1 MNVGQVAAAAGIS
14 VRTLHHWDSVGLL
27 RPSGRTASG
36 YRSYAE
42 PDLERL
48 QQVLTYRQIGFA
60 LAEISALLDDPSI
73 DALDHLRRQQELLAE
88 RITRLQSV
96 AALVRR
102 AVEAKRMDMSL
113 DPHELREVFG
123 DDDPTQYAEQAQ
135 QRWGSSDAY
144 RQSHARTSSY
154 TKQDWLRVRAEAQ
167 QVEQRF
173 AAALAGGLPA
183 TDDEVRALAEE
194 HRRQISRNYYD
205 CDLEMHCGLADMY
218 VADERFA
225 AHYDAVAP
233 GLAQYVHDAVHANAG
248 KH

>member
-48 QQVLTYRQIGFA
+48 QQVLTYRQLGFA

-73 DALDHLRRQQELLAE
+73 DTLDHLRRQQELLAE
-88 RITRLQSV
+88 RITRLQSA

-102 AVEAKRMDMSL
+102 AVEAKHMGMSL

-135 QRWGSSDAY
+135 QRWGSSDAWASS
-144 RQSHARTSSY
+144 QARAASY
-154 TKQDWLRVRAEAQ
+154 GKQDWLRIRGEAEDL
-167 QVEQRF
+167 ERRF
-173 AAALAGGLPA
+173 AAALAGGLPP
-183 TDDEVRALAEE
+183 DDPAVRALVKE
-194 HRRQISRNYYD
+194 HRQQISRNYYD

-233 GLAQYVHDAVHANAG
+233 GLAQYVHDAVHAGAG

>member
-48 QQVLTYRQIGFA
+48 QQVLTYRQLGFA
-60 LAEISALLDDPSI
+60 LADISALLDDPSI
-73 DALDHLRRQQELLAE
+73 DTLDHLRRQQELLAE
-88 RITRLQSV
+88 RITRLQSA

-135 QRWGSSDAY
+135 QRWGSSDAWASS
-144 RQSHARTSSY
+144 QARAASY
-154 TKQDWLRVRAEAQ
+154 GKQDWLRIRGEAED
-167 QVEQRF
+167 VERRF
-173 AAALAGGLPA
+173 AAALAAGVPPDNPA
-183 TDDEVRALAEE
+183 VAALVEE
-194 HRRQISRNYYD
+194 HRRQICRFYEAD
-205 CDLEMHCGLADMY
+205 AAMHRRLADMY
-218 VADERFA
+218 VADERFR

-233 GLAQYVHDAVHANAG
+233 GLAQYVHDAVHAGAG

>member
-1 MNVGQVAAAAGIS
+1 MNVGQVAARAGIS

-27 RPSGRTASG
+27 RPSGRTTSG
-36 YRSYAE
+36 YRFYAE

-48 QQVLTYRQIGFA
+48 QQVLTYRQLGFA
-60 LAEISALLDDPSI
+60 LAEISTLLDDPSV

-88 RITRLQSV
+88 RIARLQST

-123 DDDPTQYAEQAQ
+123 DDDPMQYAEQAQ
-135 QRWGSSDAY
+135 QRWGETDAWASS
-144 RQSHARTSSY
+144 QARAASY
-154 TKQDWLRVRAEAQ
+154 SKQDWLRVRAQAHE
-167 QVEQRF
+167 VEQRF

-205 CDLEMHCGLADMY
+205 CDLEMHCRLADMY

-233 GLAQYVHDAVHANAG
+233 GLAQYVHDAVHAGAG

>member
-1 MNVGQVAAAAGIS
+1 MG
-14 VRTLHHWDSVGLL
+14 
-27 RPSGRTASG
+27 
-36 YRSYAE
+36 
-42 PDLERL
+42 
-48 QQVLTYRQIGFA
+48 
-60 LAEISALLDDPSI
+60 
-73 DALDHLRRQQELLAE
+73 
-88 RITRLQSV
+88 
-96 AALVRR
+96 
-102 AVEAKRMDMSL
+102 MSL

-135 QRWGSSDAY
+135 QRWGETDAY

-154 TKQDWLRVRAEAQ
+154 GKQDWLRVRAEAHE
-167 QVEQRF
+167 VEQRF

-183 TDDEVRALAEE
+183 TDVEVRALAEE